1 MPSECAL
8 CGRTG
13 AIRQSHIMPKFVPRW
28 IKRTSATGYMV
39 RPDDGARRVQDAIK
53 VRLLCDDCEELF
65 SKSEKYFAEKIFY
78 PFHDRGVRSFD
89 YDENLGLFAASL
101 SWRALRASYDEAAR
115 GLPGFA
121 PAINEA
127 EARWRGFLLGER
139 RSIEPYESHL
149 IFLDDGTCGGELC
162 GSKWY
167 TVRGADST
175 LAVWEEEGVFA
186 YSLLPGMAIVTSVQ
200 PARLPFH
207 GPPIKPSGKVEAGH
221 PVADSKFYEFIARRA
236 AEVLAYSPG
245 PPAKEGERRL
255 KKASEKNPSRVIKSE
270 TIKVMM
276 DVNNANRARRM
287 RERKM
292 PGTIIELVED
302 VILKSNNACDSD
314 VENNTARLQTGQ
326 VADALAGLPK
336 EEAERTAR
344 EIESVVDGALAGRGH
359 AGRLIRT
366 SRAWVVFMACRGA
379 TKEAQH
385 EKIRGIIRDILTQ
398 QAGAKMPIV
407 VISMN
412 DEGGERS
419 FELGSWV
426 A

>member
-13 AIRQSHIMPKFVPRW
+13 AIRQSHIMPKFAPGW

-65 SKSEKYFAEKIFY
+65 SRPEKYFAEKIFY
-78 PFHDRGVRSFD
+78 PFHDKGVRSFD

-101 SWRALRASYDEAAR
+101 SWRALRISYDKAAR
-115 GLPGFA
+115 GLPGFV
-121 PAINEA
+121 PAINKA
-127 EARWRGFLLGER
+127 DARWRGFLLGER

-149 IFLDDGTCGGELC
+149 IFLDNGTCGGEFL
-162 GSKWY
+162 GTKWH
-167 TVRGADST
+167 TARSVDAT
-175 LAVWEEEGVFA
+175 LAVWEGVFA

-221 PVADSKFYEFIARRA
+221 PAPDSKFYEFIARRA
-236 AEVLAYSPG
+236 AEVSACSPG

-255 KKASEKNPSRVIKSE
+255 MKASEKDPSRVIKSE
-270 TIKVMM
+270 TIRVMM
-276 DVNNANRARRM
+276 DVTDANRVRRM

-292 PGTIIELVED
+292 PETIIKLVED
-302 VILKSNNACDSD
+302 VILKSSNACDSG
-314 VENNTARLQTGQ
+314 VEDNAARWQTGR

-344 EIESVVDGALAGRGH
+344 EVEGVVDGALAGRGR

-366 SRAWVVFMACRGA
+366 SRVWVVFMACRGA

-385 EKIRGIIRDILTQ
+385 EKIRGIIRDLLPQ
-398 QAGAKMPIV
+398 QAGAGAPIV

-412 DEGGERS
+412 IEGSEWS
-419 FELGSWV
+419 FELGSW
-426 A
+426 AA